1 MDEKIIISAPPE
13 ITKRILALLNEL
25 DKKPGRFRIYVRLI
39 SSADLQLEARA
50 VEVSGRA
57 GPIEVNK
64 QSGVL
69 PKKSGGKISV
79 GGISYGAS
87 SNSIKG
93 AGSNMQ
99 FVDALWFGAAEREFN
114 LEKTDP
120 SGNMPLKF
128 AGVPEIN
135 RFQGNITVQIRIK
148 EAEFL

>member
-1 MDEKIIISAPPE
+1 M
-13 ITKRILALLNEL
+13 
-25 DKKPGRFRIYVRLI
+25 
-39 SSADLQLEARA
+39 
-50 VEVSGRA
+50 EVSGRA

-99 FVDALWFGAAEREFN
+99 FVDALEGRESALAFGSRE
-114 LEKTDP
+114 LP
-120 SGNMPLKF
+120 SGIMVTAKSVGK
-128 AGVPEIN
+128 AGVN
-135 RFQGNITVQIRIK
+135 LKVKQQDSNGAQVQNLQSEVDIK
-148 EAEFL
+148 LNEWRAVGSLSQSTNSKNKEYLGASEAEGLDKKMIQVMVQKIK